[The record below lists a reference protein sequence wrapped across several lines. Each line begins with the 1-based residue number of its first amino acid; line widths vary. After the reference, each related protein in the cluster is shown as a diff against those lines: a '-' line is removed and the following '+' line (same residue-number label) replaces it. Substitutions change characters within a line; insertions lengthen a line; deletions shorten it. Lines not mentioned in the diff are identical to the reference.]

1 MWAIP
6 NLNSVAKFISRQS
19 PFLFDFDFPNLNPRS
34 HLQVP
39 PLTSPFHSTTPSE
52 STRPEPMD
60 PHAESPATDSATRRS
75 ARPRLFIKQMVM
87 RNFKSY
93 AGEQHV
99 GPFHKSFS
107 AVVGPNGSGKSN
119 VIDAMLFVFGKR
131 AKQMR
136 LNKVSE
142 LIHNSTNHQNLDS
155 AGVSVHFQ
163 EIVDLDDG
171 TYEAVPGSDFV
182 ITRVAFRDNSSKYYI
197 NDRTSNF
204 TEVTKKLKGKGVD
217 LDNNRFLILQGEVEQ
232 ISLMKPK
239 AQGPHDEGFL
249 EYLEDIIGTN
259 KYVEKID
266 ESYKLLESL
275 NEKRS
280 GVVQMVKLSEKERD
294 SLEDVKNEAEAYM
307 LKELSLLKWQEK
319 ATKLAI
325 DDTGGKMD
333 ELQGK
338 VATLEENL
346 KAERDKIQESKQTL
360 EELETKHNNYM
371 KRQEELDNDMRK
383 CKEEFKEFE
392 RQDVKYREDFKH
404 VNQKIKKLEDKVEKD
419 SSKVEA
425 LIKEGEESTDLIPK
439 LEDNIPKLQKL
450 LLDEEKVLEEIT
462 ESSKVETEKY
472 HSELAKV
479 RAELEPWEKDLIEH
493 KGKLNIACTETK
505 LLNEKH
511 EGASEAFK
519 DAQKQMKSISETIK
533 SKTASISQIKS
544 DIEKSKREASEAQ
557 QIEEECI
564 KEQDELIPLELSARQ
579 KVAELKSVL
588 DSEKRQGSVLKA
600 ILKAKETKQIEG
612 IYGRMGDLGAIDA
625 KYDVAISTACPALDY
640 IVVETTNAAQACV
653 ELLRREN
660 LGIATFMILEKQVY
674 LLPMLKKNVSTPE
687 GVPRLFDLV
696 KVQDERMKL
705 AFFAALRNTVVAKDI
720 DQATRIAYGGNNE
733 FRRVVTLVGE
743 LLEKSGTMSGGGSK
757 PRGGKMGT
765 SIRATSVSVESVANA
780 EKELSTLTDKLNDI
794 RQRIMAAV
802 QRYQASEKAVA
813 ALEMELAKNQK
824 EVDSLNSQYNYI
836 EQQLDSLEAASKP
849 QEDELGRLKEL
860 KKIVSAEEREINRLT
875 NGSKQLKEKALELQ
889 RNLENVGGE
898 KLKSQKSKVQKI
910 QSDIDKNNSEIN
922 RHKVQIETGQKMVKK
937 LTKGIEDSKKE
948 KERLSEQKEKL
959 TAAFKE
965 IEQKAFVVQENYK
978 KTQEMIDKHMIV
990 LEEAKSEY
998 NKMKKAMDELRASEV
1013 DADFKLKDMKK
1024 AYKELE
1030 MKGKGYKKR
1039 LDELQTAIHKHL
1051 EQIQADLVDQE
1062 KLQATLA
1069 DEHLNAAC
1077 DLKEAC
1083 EMVALLEAQLKE
1095 MNPNL
1100 DSISEYRKKVSLY
1113 SERVEELNA
1122 VTQERDDIKKRHDEW
1137 RKKRLDE
1144 FMEGFNAI
1152 SLKLKEMYQMITLG
1166 GDAEL
1171 ELVDSLDPFSEGVVF
1186 SVRPPK
1192 KSWKN
1197 IANLSGG
1204 EKTLSSLALV
1214 FALHH
1219 YKPTPLYVMDEID
1232 AALDFKNVSIV
1243 GHYVKDRT
1251 KDAQFIII
1259 SLRNNM
1265 FELADRLVGIYKT
1278 DNCTK
1283 SITINPG
1290 SFVVCEKVA

>member
-1 MWAIP
+1 
-6 NLNSVAKFISRQS
+6 
-19 PFLFDFDFPNLNPRS
+19 
-34 HLQVP
+34 
-39 PLTSPFHSTTPSE
+39 
-52 STRPEPMD
+52 MD
-60 PHAESPATDSATRRS
+60 PHAASAPDSATRRRS
-75 ARPRLFIKQMVM
+75 ARPRLFIKEMIM

-93 AGEQHV
+93 AGEQRV

-163 EIVDLDDG
+163 EILDLEDG

-266 ESYKLLESL
+266 ESHKLLESL

-280 GVVQMVKLSEKERD
+280 GVVQMVKLAEKERD
-294 SLEDVKNEAEAYM
+294 GLEDVKNEAETYM

-319 ATKLAI
+319 ASKLAL
-325 DDTGGKMD
+325 DDTSAKMD
-333 ELQGK
+333 ELQGN
-338 VATLEENL
+338 VVTVEENL
-346 KAERDKIQESKQTL
+346 KEERDKIQESKQTL
-360 EELETKHNNYM
+360 KELETKHNNYI

-392 RQDVKYREDFKH
+392 RQDVKNREDFKH
-404 VNQKIKKLEDKVEKD
+404 VGQKIKKLEDKVEKD
-419 SSKVEA
+419 SSKIEA

-439 LEDNIPKLQKL
+439 LEDNIPRLQKL
-450 LLDEEKVLEEIT
+450 LLDEEKILDEIT
-462 ESSKVETEKY
+462 ESSKAVETETY
-472 HSELAKV
+472 RSELAKV
-479 RAELEPWEKDLIEH
+479 RSELEPWEKDLIEH
-493 KGKLNIACTETK
+493 KGKLEVACTESK

-511 EGASEAFK
+511 ERASQAFR
-519 DAQKQMKSISETIK
+519 DAQKQMENISETIK
-533 SKTASISQIKS
+533 SKTASLSQIKR
-544 DIEKSKREASEAQ
+544 DIEKTKRDASEAHK
-557 QIEEECI
+557 IEEECI
-564 KEQDELIPLELSARQ
+564 KEQDELIPLEQSARQ

-588 DSEKRQGSVLKA
+588 DSEKSQGSVLKA

-625 KYDVAISTACPALDY
+625 KYDVAISTACSGLDY

-653 ELLRREN
+653 ELLRTEN
-660 LGIATFMILEKQVY
+660 LGVATFMILEKQVD
-674 LLPMLKKNVSTPE
+674 LLPTMKKKVSTPD

-705 AFFAALRNTVVAKDI
+705 AFYAALGNTVVAKDL

-733 FRRVVTLVGE
+733 FRRVVTLEGA
-743 LLEKSGTMSGGGSK
+743 LFEKSGTMSGGGGK

-765 SIRATSVSVESVANA
+765 SIRATSVSVESVRNA
-780 EKELSTLTDKLNDI
+780 EKELFELTAKLNDI
-794 RQRIMAAV
+794 RQKIVAAV

-813 ALEMELAKNQK
+813 AFEMELAKSQK
-824 EVDSLNSQYNYI
+824 EALRLFPLPLQVDSLSSQFNYI
-836 EQQLDSLEAASKP
+836 EKQLDSLEAASMP
-849 QEDELGRLKEL
+849 QQDELERLEEL
-860 KKIVSAEEREINRLT
+860 KKIVSSEEKEIKRLT

-910 QSDIDKNNSEIN
+910 QSDIDKNSSEIN
-922 RHKVQIETGQKMVKK
+922 RLKVLIETGQKMVKK

-948 KERLSEQKEKL
+948 KDRLTEQKEKL
-959 TAAFKE
+959 TGAFAE
-965 IEQKAFVVQENYK
+965 IEQKAFAVQENYK
-978 KTQEMIDKHMIV
+978 KTQEIIDKHTIV
-990 LEEAKSEY
+990 LEEAKSKY
-998 NKMKKAMDELRASEV
+998 NKMKKKMDELRASEV

-1051 EQIQADLVDQE
+1051 EQIHADLVDQE
-1062 KLQATLA
+1062 KLEATLT
-1069 DEHLNAAC
+1069 DEHLNADC
-1077 DLKEAC
+1077 DLRKAC
-1083 EMVALLEAQLKE
+1083 EMVALFEAQLKE

-1113 SERVEELNA
+1113 NGRVEELNS
-1122 VTQERDDIKKRHDEW
+1122 VTQERDDIKKQYDEW

-1290 SFVVCEKVA
+1290 SFVVCEKAA

>member
-1 MWAIP
+1 
-6 NLNSVAKFISRQS
+6 
-19 PFLFDFDFPNLNPRS
+19 
-34 HLQVP
+34 
-39 PLTSPFHSTTPSE
+39 
-52 STRPEPMD
+52 MD
-60 PHAESPATDSATRRS
+60 SHAESAPDSATRHRSS
-75 ARPRLFIKQMVM
+75 ARPRLFIKEMVM

-93 AGEQHV
+93 AGEQRV

-163 EIVDLDDG
+163 EIVDSDDG

-197 NDRTSNF
+197 NNHTSNF

-266 ESYKLLESL
+266 ESHKLLESL

-319 ATKLAI
+319 ATKFAL

-333 ELQGK
+333 ELQGN
-338 VATLEENL
+338 VVTLEENL
-346 KAERDKIQESKQTL
+346 KAERDKIQDSKQTL
-360 EELETKHNNYM
+360 KELETTHNNYM

-419 SSKVEA
+419 SSKIEA
-425 LIKEGEESTDLIPK
+425 FIKEGEESTDLIPK

-450 LLDEEKVLEEIT
+450 LLDEEKALEEIT

-472 HSELAKV
+472 RSELSKV
-479 RAELEPWEKDLIEH
+479 RTELEPWEKDLIEH
-493 KGKLNIACTETK
+493 NGKLEVACTEAK

-511 EGASEAFK
+511 EGASQAFK
-519 DAQKQMKSISETIK
+519 DAQKKMKSISETIK

-544 DIEKSKREASEAQ
+544 NIEKCKHEASEAH

-564 KEQDELIPLELSARQ
+564 KEQDELIPLEQSARQ

-588 DSEKRQGSVLKA
+588 DSEKSQGSVLKA

-625 KYDVAISTACPALDY
+625 KYDVAISTACHGLDY

-660 LGIATFMILEKQVY
+660 LGVATFMILEKQVD
-674 LLPMLKKNVSTPE
+674 LLPKLKKNVNTPE

-705 AFFAALRNTVVAKDI
+705 AFFAALRNTVVAKDL
-720 DQATRIAYGGNNE
+720 DQATRIAYGGNTE
-733 FRRVVTLVGE
+733 FRRVVTLDGALFE
-743 LLEKSGTMSGGGSK
+743 NSGTMSGGGSK

-765 SIRATSVSVESVANA
+765 SIRATSMSAESVANA
-780 EKELSTLTDKLNDI
+780 EKELSRLTNKLNDF

-802 QRYQASEKAVA
+802 QHYQASEKAVA
-813 ALEMELAKNQK
+813 ALEMELAKSQK
-824 EVDSLNSQYNYI
+824 EVDSLKSQYNYI
-836 EQQLDSLEAASKP
+836 EKQLDSLEAASMP
-849 QEDELGRLKEL
+849 QEDELDRMKEL

-910 QSDIDKNNSEIN
+910 QSDIDKHSSGIN
-922 RHKVQIETGQKMVKK
+922 RCKVQIETGQKMVKK

-948 KERLSEQKEKL
+948 KDRLTEQKEKL
-959 TAAFKE
+959 TQAFKE

-978 KTQEMIDKHMIV
+978 KTQELIDKHTIV
-990 LEEAKSEY
+990 LEKAKSDY
-998 NKMKKAMDELRASEV
+998 NKMKKVMDELRASEV
-1013 DADFKLKDMKK
+1013 DVDFKLKDMKK

-1030 MKGKGYKKR
+1030 MKRKGYKKR
-1039 LDELQTAIHKHL
+1039 LDDLQTALRKHL

-1062 KLQATLA
+1062 KLQATLD

-1077 DLKEAC
+1077 DLKKAC

-1100 DSISEYRKKVSLY
+1100 DSISEYRKKVSSY
-1113 SERVEELNA
+1113 NERVEELNA
-1122 VTQERDDIKKRHDEW
+1122 VTQERDDIKKQYDEW

-1290 SFVVCEKVA
+1290 SFVICEKAA

>member
-1 MWAIP
+1 M
-6 NLNSVAKFISRQS
+6 N
-19 PFLFDFDFPNLNPRS
+19 
-34 HLQVP
+34 
-39 PLTSPFHSTTPSE
+39 
-52 STRPEPMD
+52 
-60 PHAESPATDSATRRS
+60 PHAESAPDSAKRRRS
-75 ARPRLFIKQMVM
+75 ARPRLFIKEMIM

-93 AGEQHV
+93 AGEQRV

-163 EIVDLDDG
+163 EILDLEDG

-266 ESYKLLESL
+266 ESHKLLESL

-280 GVVQMVKLSEKERD
+280 GVVQMVKLAEKERD
-294 SLEDVKNEAEAYM
+294 GLEDVKNEAEAYM

-319 ATKLAI
+319 ASKLAL
-325 DDTGGKMD
+325 DDTSGKMD
-333 ELQGK
+333 ELQGN
-338 VATLEENL
+338 VVTVEENL
-346 KAERDKIQESKQTL
+346 KEERDKIQESKQTL
-360 EELETKHNNYM
+360 KELETKHNNYM

-404 VNQKIKKLEDKVEKD
+404 VGQKIKKLEDKVEKD
-419 SSKVEA
+419 SSKIEA

-439 LEDNIPKLQKL
+439 LEDNIPRLQKL
-450 LLDEEKVLEEIT
+450 LLDEEKILDEIT
-462 ESSKVETEKY
+462 ESSKVETETY
-472 HSELAKV
+472 RSELAQV
-479 RAELEPWEKDLIEH
+479 RSELEPWEKDLIEH
-493 KGKLNIACTETK
+493 KGKLEVACTESK

-511 EGASEAFK
+511 ERASQAFR
-519 DAQKQMKSISETIK
+519 DAQKQMENISETIK
-533 SKTASISQIKS
+533 SKTASLSQIKR
-544 DIEKSKREASEAQ
+544 DIEKSKRDAAEAHRM
-557 QIEEECI
+557 EEECI
-564 KEQDELIPLELSARQ
+564 KEQDELIPLEQSARQ

-588 DSEKRQGSVLKA
+588 DSEKSQGSVLKA

-625 KYDVAISTACPALDY
+625 KYDVAISTACAGLDY

-653 ELLRREN
+653 ELLRTEN
-660 LGIATFMILEKQVY
+660 LGVATFMILEKQVD
-674 LLPMLKKNVSTPE
+674 LLPTMKKKVSTPD

-705 AFFAALRNTVVAKDI
+705 AFYAALGNTVVAKDL

-733 FRRVVTLVGE
+733 FRRVVTLDGA
-743 LLEKSGTMSGGGSK
+743 LFEKSGTMSGGGGK

-765 SIRATSVSVESVANA
+765 SIRATSVSVESVGNA
-780 EKELSTLTDKLNDI
+780 EKELFELTAKLNDI
-794 RQRIMAAV
+794 RQKIVAAV

-813 ALEMELAKNQK
+813 AFEMELAKSQK
-824 EVDSLNSQYNYI
+824 EVDSLSSQFNYI
-836 EQQLDSLEAASKP
+836 EKQLDSLEAASMP
-849 QEDELGRLKEL
+849 QEDELERLEEL
-860 KKIVSAEEREINRLT
+860 KKIVSAEEKEIKRLT

-910 QSDIDKNNSEIN
+910 QSDIDKNSSEIN
-922 RHKVQIETGQKMVKK
+922 RLKVLIETGQKMVKK

-948 KERLSEQKEKL
+948 KDRLTEQKQKL
-959 TAAFKE
+959 TGAFAE
-965 IEQKAFVVQENYK
+965 IEQKAFAVQENYK
-978 KTQEMIDKHMIV
+978 KTQEIIDKHMTV
-990 LEEAKSEY
+990 LEEAQSKY
-998 NKMKKAMDELRASEV
+998 NKMKKKMDELRASEV

-1051 EQIQADLVDQE
+1051 EQIHADLVDQE
-1062 KLQATLA
+1062 KLEATLT
-1069 DEHLNAAC
+1069 DEHLNADC
-1077 DLKEAC
+1077 DLKKAC
-1083 EMVALLEAQLKE
+1083 EMVALFEAQLKE

-1113 SERVEELNA
+1113 NGRVEELNS
-1122 VTQERDDIKKRHDEW
+1122 VTQERDDIKKQYDEL

-1290 SFVVCEKVA
+1290 SFVVCEKAA

>member
-1 MWAIP
+1 MEPEFA
-6 NLNSVAKFISRQS
+6 
-19 PFLFDFDFPNLNPRS
+19 
-34 HLQVP
+34 
-39 PLTSPFHSTTPSE
+39 STVTE
-52 STRPEPMD
+52 S
-60 PHAESPATDSATRRS
+60 DSARGGGGGGRS
-75 ARPRLFIKQMVM
+75 TSPRLFIKEMVM

-93 AGEQHV
+93 AGEQRV

-155 AGVSVHFQ
+155 AGVCVHFQ
-163 EIVDLDDG
+163 EIVDSEDG
-171 TYEAVPGSDFV
+171 AYEAIPGSDFM

-197 NDRTSNF
+197 NDRLSNF

-259 KYVEKID
+259 KYVEMID
-266 ESYKLLESL
+266 ESHKQLESL
-275 NEKRS
+275 NERRS

-307 LKELSLLKWQEK
+307 LKELSLLKWREK
-319 ATKLAI
+319 ATRLAL

-333 ELQGK
+333 EVQEN
-338 VATLEENL
+338 VSTLEENL
-346 KAERDKIQESKQTL
+346 KAERDKIKENKQTL
-360 EELETKHNNYM
+360 KDLETTHSNYM
-371 KRQEELDNDMRK
+371 KRQEELENDMRK

-392 RQDVKYREDFKH
+392 RQDVKYQEDYKH
-404 VNQKIKKLEDKVEKD
+404 LSQKIKKLEEKVEKD
-419 SSKVEA
+419 SKKIEA
-425 LIKEGEESTDLIPK
+425 LVKEGEDSTDLIPK
-439 LEDNIPKLQKL
+439 FEDNIPKLQKL
-450 LLDEEKVLEEIT
+450 LIDEEKLLEEIT
-462 ESSKVETEKY
+462 EISKVETEKY
-472 HSELAKV
+472 RSELSKV
-479 RAELEPWEKDLIEH
+479 RAELEPWEKQLIEH
-493 KGKLNIACTETK
+493 KGKLDVACNENK

-511 EGASEAFK
+511 EAACEAFK

-544 DIEKSKREASEAQ
+544 DIEKSKSEASEAHQ
-557 QIEEECI
+557 VEKDCT
-564 KEQDELIPLELSARQ
+564 KEQDALIPLEQGARQ

-588 DSEKRQGSVLKA
+588 DSEKSQGSVLKA

-625 KYDVAISTACPALDY
+625 KYDVAISTACSGLDY

-660 LGIATFMILEKQVY
+660 LGVATFMILEKQID
-674 LLPMLKKNVSTPE
+674 LLPMLKKTVSTPE

-696 KVQDERMKL
+696 KVKDERMKL
-705 AFFAALRNTVVAKDI
+705 AFFAALRNTVVAKDL

-733 FRRVVTLVGE
+733 FRRVVTLDGA
-743 LLEKSGTMSGGGSK
+743 LFEKSGTMSGGGGK

-765 SIRATSVSVESVANA
+765 SIRAASVSVETVSNA
-780 EKELSTLTDKLNDI
+780 EKELSGLTDKLNNI
-794 RQRIMAAV
+794 RRRIADAV
-802 QRYQASEKAVA
+802 KQYQASEKAVA
-813 ALEMELAKNQK
+813 ALEMELAKSQK
-824 EVDSLNSQYNYI
+824 EVDSLNSQHSYI
-836 EQQLDSLEAASKP
+836 EKQLNSLEAASKP
-849 QEDELGRLKEL
+849 QEDELDRLKEL
-860 KKIVSAEEREINRLT
+860 KNIISAEEREINRLT
-875 NGSKQLKEKALELQ
+875 EGSKQLKAKALELQ
-889 RNLENVGGE
+889 KNIENAGGE
-898 KLKSQKSKVQKI
+898 KLKSQKSKVKKI
-910 QSDIDKNNSEIN
+910 QADIDKNNSEIN
-922 RHKVQIETGQKMVKK
+922 RHKVQIETGQKMMKK
-937 LTKGIEDSKKE
+937 LTKGIEESKKE
-948 KERLSEQKEKL
+948 KERLAEEKEKMK
-959 TAAFKE
+959 AIFKD

-978 KTQEMIDKHMIV
+978 KTQELIDKHSVV
-990 LEEAKSEY
+990 LGEAKSEY
-998 NKMKKAMDELRASEV
+998 DKMKKAVDELRATEV
-1013 DADFKLKDMKK
+1013 DVDFKLKDMKK
-1024 AYKELE
+1024 ALKELE

-1039 LDELQTAIHKHL
+1039 LEELQSAISKHL
-1051 EQIQADLVDQE
+1051 EQIQVDLVDHE

-1077 DLKEAC
+1077 DLKRAL
-1083 EMVALLEAQLKE
+1083 EMVTLLEAQLKE

-1100 DSISEYRKKVSLY
+1100 DSIAEYRNKVSLY
-1113 SERVEELNA
+1113 NERVEELNT
-1122 VTQERDDIKKRHDEW
+1122 VTQERDDIKKHYDEL

-1290 SFVVCEKVA
+1290 SFVVCQKAA

>member
-1 MWAIP
+1 MGME
-6 NLNSVAKFISRQS
+6 
-19 PFLFDFDFPNLNPRS
+19 
-34 HLQVP
+34 
-39 PLTSPFHSTTPSE
+39 SE
-52 STRPEPMD
+52 DEVMADGSGSAERRPG
-60 PHAESPATDSATRRS
+60 AG
-75 ARPRLFIKQMVM
+75 PRLFIKEMVM

-93 AGEQHV
+93 AGEQRV

-163 EIVDLDDG
+163 EIIDLNDG

-197 NDRTSNF
+197 NDRSSNF
-204 TEVTKKLKGKGVD
+204 TEVTRKLKGKGVD

-266 ESYKLLESL
+266 EANKQLESL
-275 NEKRS
+275 NESRS
-280 GVVQMVKLSEKERD
+280 GVVQMVKLAEKERD

-319 ATKLAI
+319 ATKLAHE
-325 DDTGGKMD
+325 DTNTKLV
-333 ELQGK
+333 ELQAN
-338 VATLEENL
+338 VAGLEENL
-346 KAERDKIQESKQTL
+346 KTERENIRESHKTL
-360 EELETKHNNYM
+360 EELETVHNKYM
-371 KRQEELDNDMRK
+371 KRQEELDNQLRS
-383 CKEEFKEFE
+383 CKEEFKNFE
-392 RQDVKYREDFKH
+392 RQDVKYREDLKH
-404 VNQKIKKLEDKVEKD
+404 MKQKIKKLEDKLEKD
-419 SSKVEA
+419 STKINDLEKECENSKN
-425 LIKEGEESTDLIPK
+425 LIPELEES
-439 LEDNIPKLQKL
+439 IPKLQKL
-450 LLDEEKVLEEIT
+450 LLDEEKVLEEIK
-462 ESSKVETEKY
+462 ENSKVETERY
-472 HSELAKV
+472 RAELAKV
-479 RAELEPWEKDLIEH
+479 RAELEPWEKQLIEH
-493 KGKLNIACTETK
+493 KGKLEVTCTESK

-511 EGASEAFK
+511 EAGRAAFE
-519 DAQKQMKSISETIK
+519 DARKQVDVILGKLKT
-533 SKTASISQIKS
+533 KTASITNIQT
-544 DIEKSKREASEAQ
+544 DIEKNKLEASEARRVEQ
-557 QIEEECI
+557 ECI
-564 KEQDELIPLELSARQ
+564 KEQDALIPIEQSARQ
-579 KVAELKSVL
+579 KVAELKSIL
-588 DSEKRQGSVLKA
+588 DSEKSQGSVLKA
-600 ILKAKETKQIEG
+600 ILQAKESNRIEG

-625 KYDVAISTACPALDY
+625 KYDVAISTACPGLDY
-640 IVVETTNAAQACV
+640 IVVETTGAAQACV

-660 LGIATFMILEKQVY
+660 LGVATFMILEKQVEF
-674 LLPMLKKNVSTPE
+674 LPKLKEKISTPE
-687 GVPRLFDLV
+687 GVPRLFDLI

-705 AFFAALRNTVVAKDI
+705 AFFAALGNTVVAKDL
-720 DQATRIAYGGNNE
+720 DQATRIAYNGNKE
-733 FRRVVTLVGE
+733 FRRVVTLDGALFE
-743 LLEKSGTMSGGGSK
+743 TSGTMSGGGNK

-765 SIRATSVSVESVANA
+765 SIRADSVSGEAVANA
-780 EKELSTLTDKLNDI
+780 EKELSIMVEKLNSI
-794 RQRIMAAV
+794 RQRIAEAV
-802 QRYQASEKAVA
+802 RCYQASEKAIA
-813 ALEMELAKNQK
+813 ILEMELAKSQK
-824 EVDSLNSQYNYI
+824 EIDSLNSQHSYI
-836 EQQLDSLEAASKP
+836 EKQLDSLEAASQPRK
-849 QEDELGRLKEL
+849 DELDRLEEL
-860 KKIVSAEEREINRLT
+860 KKIISTEEKEVDKLIQ
-875 NGSKQLKEKALELQ
+875 GSKELKEKALELQ
-889 RNLENVGGE
+889 NNIENAGGE
-898 KLKSQKSKVQKI
+898 RLKAQKLKVNKI
-910 QSDIDKNNSEIN
+910 QSDIDKKSTEIN
-922 RHKVQIETGQKMVKK
+922 RHRVQIETGQKMMKK
-937 LTKGIEDSKKE
+937 LTKGIEESKKE
-948 KERLSEQKEKL
+948 KERLVEEKEKL
-959 TAAFKE
+959 GGIFKE
-965 IEQKAFVVQENYK
+965 IEQKAFTVQENFK
-978 KTQEMIDKHMIV
+978 KTQKLIDEHKDV
-990 LEEAKSEY
+990 LDNAKSNY
-998 NKMKKAMDELRASEV
+998 DKVKRTVDELRASEV
-1013 DADFKLKDMKK
+1013 DAEYKLQDMKK

-1030 MKGKGYKKR
+1030 LKAKAYKKR
-1039 LDELQTAIHKHL
+1039 LDDLQTALIKHM
-1051 EQIQADLVDQE
+1051 EQIQKDLVDPE
-1062 KLQATLA
+1062 KLQATLT
-1069 DEHLNAAC
+1069 DETLNEPC
-1077 DLKEAC
+1077 GLKRALEI
-1083 EMVALLEAQLKE
+1083 VALLEAQLKE

-1100 DSISEYRKKVSLY
+1100 DSISEYRTKVSLY
-1113 SERVEELNA
+1113 NERVEELNK
-1122 VTQERDDIKKRHDEW
+1122 VTQQRDDIKRQYDEW

-1144 FMEGFNAI
+1144 FMAGFNAI

-1290 SFVVCEKVA
+1290 SFAVCEKAA

>member
-1 MWAIP
+1 MA
-6 NLNSVAKFISRQS
+6 
-19 PFLFDFDFPNLNPRS
+19 
-34 HLQVP
+34 
-39 PLTSPFHSTTPSE
+39 
-52 STRPEPMD
+52 
-60 PHAESPATDSATRRS
+60 PHAESAPDSATRRRSS
-75 ARPRLFIKQMVM
+75 ARPRLFIKEMVM

-93 AGEQHV
+93 AGEQRV

-163 EIVDLDDG
+163 EIVDSDDG
-171 TYEAVPGSDFV
+171 TYEAVAGSDFV

-266 ESYKLLESL
+266 ESHKLLESL

-319 ATKLAI
+319 ATKLAL

-333 ELQGK
+333 ELQGN
-338 VATLEENL
+338 VATLEESL
-346 KAERDKIQESKQTL
+346 KAERDKIQDSKQTL
-360 EELETKHNNYM
+360 KELETTHNNYM

-419 SSKVEA
+419 SSKIEA
-425 LIKEGEESTDLIPK
+425 LIKEGEESTVLIPK

-472 HSELAKV
+472 RSELAKV

-493 KGKLNIACTETK
+493 NGKLEVACTEAK
-505 LLNEKH
+505 LLNDKH
-511 EGASEAFK
+511 EGASQAFE

-533 SKTASISQIKS
+533 SKTASISQINS
-544 DIEKSKREASEAQ
+544 DIEKRKHEASEAH

-564 KEQDELIPLELSARQ
+564 KEQDELIPLEQSARQ

-588 DSEKRQGSVLKA
+588 DSEKSQGSVLKA

-625 KYDVAISTACPALDY
+625 KYDVAISTACHGLDY

-660 LGIATFMILEKQVY
+660 LGVATFMILEKQVD
-674 LLPMLKKNVSTPE
+674 LLPKLKKNVSTPE

-705 AFFAALRNTVVAKDI
+705 AFFAALRNTVVAKDL
-720 DQATRIAYGGNNE
+720 DQATRIAYGGNTE
-733 FRRVVTLVGE
+733 FRRVVTLDGALFE
-743 LLEKSGTMSGGGSK
+743 NSGTMSGGGGK

-780 EKELSTLTDKLNDI
+780 EKELSRLTDKLNDI

-813 ALEMELAKNQK
+813 ALEMELAKSQK

-836 EQQLDSLEAASKP
+836 EKQLDSLEAASTP
-849 QEDELGRLKEL
+849 QEDELDRLKEL
-860 KKIVSAEEREINRLT
+860 KKIVSAEEREINRLN

-910 QSDIDKNNSEIN
+910 QSDIDRNSSETN

-948 KERLSEQKEKL
+948 KDRLTEQKEKL
-959 TAAFKE
+959 TQAFKE

-978 KTQEMIDKHMIV
+978 KTQKVIDEHMIV
-990 LEEAKSEY
+990 LEKAKSEY
-998 NKMKKAMDELRASEV
+998 NKMKKVMDELRASEV
-1013 DADFKLKDMKK
+1013 DAEFKLKDMKK

-1039 LDELQTAIHKHL
+1039 LDDLQTALHRHI

-1077 DLKEAC
+1077 DLKKAC

-1100 DSISEYRKKVSLY
+1100 DSISEYRKKVSSY
-1113 SERVEELNA
+1113 NERVEELNA
-1122 VTQERDDIKKRHDEW
+1122 VTQERDDIKKQYDEW

-1290 SFVVCEKVA
+1290 SFVVCEKAV

>member
-1 MWAIP
+1 M
-6 NLNSVAKFISRQS
+6 
-19 PFLFDFDFPNLNPRS
+19 
-34 HLQVP
+34 
-39 PLTSPFHSTTPSE
+39 E
-52 STRPEPMD
+52 
-60 PHAESPATDSATRRS
+60 PHAESTPNSVPRRS
-75 ARPRLFIKQMVM
+75 APRPRLFIKEMVM

-93 AGEQHV
+93 AGEQRV

-197 NDRTSNF
+197 NDRSSNF

-275 NEKRS
+275 NERRS

-294 SLEDVKNEAEAYM
+294 GLEDVKNEAEAYM
-307 LKELSLLKWQEK
+307 LKELSLLKWQQK
-319 ATKLAI
+319 ASKLAL

-333 ELQGK
+333 ELQGN
-338 VATLEENL
+338 VASLEENL

-360 EELETKHNNYM
+360 KELETKHANYM

-392 RQDVKYREDFKH
+392 RHDVKYREDFKH
-404 VNQKIKKLEDKVEKD
+404 LNQKIKKLEDKVEKD
-419 SSKVEA
+419 SLKIEA
-425 LIKEGEESTDLIPK
+425 LLKEGEESTDLIPK

-472 HSELAKV
+472 RSELAKV

-493 KGKLNIACTETK
+493 KGKLEVACTESR

-519 DAQKQMKSISETIK
+519 DAQKQMTSISETIK
-533 SKTASISQIKS
+533 SKNASISQIKR
-544 DIEKSKREASEAQ
+544 DIEKSKQEASEGH

-564 KEQDELIPLELSARQ
+564 KEQDVLIPLEQGARQ

-588 DSEKRQGSVLKA
+588 DSEKSQGSVLKA

-612 IYGRMGDLGAIDA
+612 IYGRMGDLGAIDE
-625 KYDVAISTACPALDY
+625 KYDVAISTACPGLDY

-660 LGIATFMILEKQVY
+660 LGVATFMILEKQVD
-674 LLPMLKKNVSTPE
+674 LLPMMKRKVSTPD
-687 GVPRLFDLV
+687 GVARLFDLV

-705 AFFAALRNTVVAKDI
+705 AFFAALRNTVVAKDL

-733 FRRVVTLVGE
+733 FRRVVTLDGA
-743 LLEKSGTMSGGGSK
+743 LFEKSGTMSGGGSK

-765 SIRATSVSVESVANA
+765 SVRITSVSVESVANA
-780 EKELSTLTDKLNDI
+780 EKELSELTDKLNDI
-794 RQRIMAAV
+794 RQRIVDAV
-802 QRYQASEKAVA
+802 RRYQASEKSVA
-813 ALEMELAKNQK
+813 ALEMELAKSQK

-836 EQQLDSLEAASKP
+836 EKQLDSLEAASKP
-849 QEDELGRLKEL
+849 QEDEIDRLEEL
-860 KKIVSAEEREINRLT
+860 KKIISAEERELDRLT
-875 NGSKQLKEKALELQ
+875 NGSKQLKEKLQ
-889 RNLENVGGE
+889 RNIENAGGE

-910 QSDIDKNNSEIN
+910 QSDVEKNNSEIN
-922 RHKVQIETGQKMVKK
+922 RHKVQIETGQKTVKK
-937 LTKGIEDSKKE
+937 LAKGIDESKKE
-948 KERLSEQKEKL
+948 KDRLTGEKEKIK
-959 TAAFKE
+959 AVFKE

-998 NKMKKAMDELRASEV
+998 NKMKKTVDELRASEV
-1013 DADFKLKDMKK
+1013 DADFKLKDMKQ

-1051 EQIQADLVDQE
+1051 EQIQVDLVDHE

-1069 DEHLNAAC
+1069 NEHLNAAC
-1077 DLKEAC
+1077 DLKRAC
-1083 EMVALLEAQLKE
+1083 EMVVLFEAQLKE

-1113 SERVEELNA
+1113 NERVEELNA
-1122 VTQERDDIKKRHDEW
+1122 VTQERDDVKKQYDDW

-1283 SITINPG
+1283 SITINPE
-1290 SFVVCEKVA
+1290 SFVVCQKAA

>member
-1 MWAIP
+1 MGDEEFMA
-6 NLNSVAKFISRQS
+6 N
-19 PFLFDFDFPNLNPRS
+19 
-34 HLQVP
+34 
-39 PLTSPFHSTTPSE
+39 E
-52 STRPEPMD
+52 SDTVG
-60 PHAESPATDSATRRS
+60 ATGSS
-75 ARPRLFIKQMVM
+75 NKPPRLFIKEMVM

-93 AGEQHV
+93 AGEQRV

-163 EIVDLDDG
+163 EIIDLDDG
-171 TYEAVPGSDFV
+171 NYEVVPRSDFV

-197 NDRTSNF
+197 NDRGSNF

-249 EYLEDIIGTN
+249 EYLEDIIGTD
-259 KYVEKID
+259 KYVEKIE
-266 ESYKLLESL
+266 ESSKELESL

-280 GVVQMVKLSEKERD
+280 GVVQMVKLAEKERD
-294 SLEDVKNEAEAYM
+294 SLEDVKNEAESYM

-319 ATKLAI
+319 ATKLAYE
-325 DDTGGKMD
+325 DNGAKMV
-333 ELQGK
+333 EMQAN
-338 VATLEENL
+338 VTSLEENL
-346 KAERDKIQESKQTL
+346 SAEREKIQESHKTL
-360 EELETKHNNYM
+360 KELETVHKKYA
-371 KRQEELDNDMRK
+371 KRQEELDSDLRN

-392 RQDVKYREDFKH
+392 RQDVKYREDLKH
-404 VNQKIKKLEDKVEKD
+404 KKQKIKKLEDKLEKD
-419 SSKVEA
+419 SSKIDD
-425 LIKEGEESTDLIPK
+425 LTKECEDSTNLIPK
-439 LEDNIPKLQKL
+439 LEDDVPKLQKL
-450 LLDEEKVLEEIT
+450 LVDEERVLEDIVENA
-462 ESSKVETEKY
+462 KVETEG
-472 HSELAKV
+472 HRSELVKV
-479 RAELEPWEKDLIEH
+479 RAELEPWEKQLIDH
-493 KGKLNIACTETK
+493 KGKVEVACTESK
-505 LLNEKH
+505 LLSEKH
-511 EGASEAFK
+511 EAGRAAFEDAKKQIDIIMGRIETKTADIEKLQSEIEKHKHVASEAHNVEQ
-519 DAQKQMKSISETIK
+519 D
-533 SKTASISQIKS
+533 
-544 DIEKSKREASEAQ
+544 
-557 QIEEECI
+557 CI
-564 KEQDELIPLELSARQ
+564 KEQEALVTHEQAARQ
-579 KVAELKSVL
+579 KVAELKSTVE
-588 DSEKRQGSVLKA
+588 SERSQGSVMRA
-600 ILKAKETKQIEG
+600 IMQAKESNKIEG
-612 IYGRMGDLGAIDA
+612 IYGRMGDLGAINA
-625 KYDVAISTACPALDY
+625 KYDVAISTACPGLDY
-640 IVVETTNAAQACV
+640 IVVETTAAAQACV

-660 LGIATFMILEKQVY
+660 LGVATFMILEKQVD
-674 LLPMLKKNVSTPE
+674 LLPKLKAKVTSPE

-705 AFFAALRNTVVAKDI
+705 AFYAALGNTVVASDL
-720 DQATRIAYGGNNE
+720 DQATRIAYGRNMD
-733 FRRVVTLVGE
+733 FRRVVTLDGA
-743 LLEKSGTMSGGGSK
+743 LFEKSGTMSGGGSK

-765 SIRATSVSVESVANA
+765 SIRSASVSAEVVANA
-780 EKELSTLTDKLNDI
+780 EKELSTMVGKLNDI
-794 RQRIMAAV
+794 RQKIIDAV
-802 QRYQASEKAVA
+802 RSYQASEKAITHM
-813 ALEMELAKNQK
+813 EMELAKSQK
-824 EVDSLNSQYNYI
+824 EIDSLNSEHSYL
-836 EQQLDSLEAASKP
+836 EKQLGSLEAASQPKK
-849 QEDELGRLKEL
+849 DELDRLKEL
-860 KKIVSAEEREINRLT
+860 KKIISSEEMEIDRLT
-875 NGSKQLKEKALELQ
+875 QGSKKLKEKALELQ
-889 RNLENVGGE
+889 NKIENAGGE
-898 KLKSQKSKVQKI
+898 TLKAQKAKVKKI
-910 QSDIDKNNSEIN
+910 QSEIDKTSTEIN
-922 RHKVQIETGQKMVKK
+922 RQKVQIETNQKMIKK

-948 KERLSEQKEKL
+948 KDRFVEEKEKL
-959 TAAFKE
+959 KSVFKE
-965 IEQKAFVVQENYK
+965 IEEKAFAVQENYK
-978 KTQEMIDKHMIV
+978 KTQQLIDQHKEV
-990 LEEAKSEY
+990 LDKAKSEY
-998 NKMKKAMDELRASEV
+998 ENVKKIVDELRASEV
-1013 DADFKLKDMKK
+1013 DADYKLQDMKK
-1024 AYKELE
+1024 CYKELE
-1030 MKGKGYKKR
+1030 LKGKGYKKK
-1039 LDELQTAIHKHL
+1039 LDDLQNALTHHM
-1051 EQIQADLVDQE
+1051 EQIQKDLVDPE

-1069 DEHLNAAC
+1069 DETLAKAC
-1077 DLKEAC
+1077 DLRRAMET
-1083 EMVALLEAQLKE
+1083 VALLEAQLKE

-1100 DSISEYRKKVSLY
+1100 ESISEYRGKVSLY
-1113 SERVEELNA
+1113 NGRVEELNT
-1122 VTQERDDIKKRHDEW
+1122 VTQQRDDIKKQHDEW

-1144 FMEGFNAI
+1144 FMAGFNTI

-1290 SFVVCEKVA
+1290 SFVVCGNAA